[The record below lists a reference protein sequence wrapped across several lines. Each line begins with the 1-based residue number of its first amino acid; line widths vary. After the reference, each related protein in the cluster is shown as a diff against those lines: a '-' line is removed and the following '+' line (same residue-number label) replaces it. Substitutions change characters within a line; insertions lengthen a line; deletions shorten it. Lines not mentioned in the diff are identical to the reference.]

1 MANDRTDPVLTTAA
15 EYDIYGVT
23 IASDFRLAL
32 PESGGKGLFTIALRR
47 ASLETVEE
55 AILGVT
61 LTTSDG
67 WFAYGLLADGRSYV
81 RWRGVGA
88 FLVSHDGREIACA
101 PAPGAHEES
110 FQVYLLGQ
118 AFSFALV
125 KAGCEPLHAT
135 VLEHRGDALALV
147 GESGQGKSTLA
158 ASFLTQGLRLLTDD
172 LMLLAPGA
180 PPLFAYPGPPRIKLL
195 PDAAE
200 AFLGAGAARVPMNPE
215 TDKHVIQIDGSKHC
229 RNSGRLRAIY
239 LLEHGESSRDEIRIE
254 PLAGGAAFMAL
265 VGHTFNR
272 YLADPERLRRQMAEV
287 TRILGAVPVKRIIYP
302 AVFARL
308 ADVRDALR
316 ADAGL

>member
-1 MANDRTDPVLTTAA
+1 MPEHHAA

-23 IASDFRLAL
+23 IASDFPLAL
-32 PESGGKGLFTIALRR
+32 PESRGKGLFTISLRR
-47 ASLETVEE
+47 ASLETVKE
-55 AILGVT
+55 AIRSLP
-61 LTTSDG
+61 LTTCDD
-67 WFAYGLLADGRSYV
+67 WFAYGLLADGASYV
-81 RWRGVGA
+81 RWRGVGEFVVA
-88 FLVSHDGREIACA
+88 HDGREIACA

-110 FQVYLLGQ
+110 FQVYLLAQ

-200 AFLGAGAARVPMNPE
+200 AFLGAGATRVPMNPE
-215 TDKHVIQIDGSKHC
+215 TDKHVIPVSPGEHC
-229 RNSGRLRAIY
+229 RHPARLRGIY
-239 LLEHGESSRDEIRIE
+239 LLEHGQSSGGGIRIE
-254 PLAGGAAFMAL
+254 PLAGREAFMAL

-272 YLADPERLRRQMAEV
+272 YLADPQRLRRQMAEV
-287 TRILGAVPVKRIIYP
+287 TRTLGAMPVKRIVYP
-302 AVFARL
+302 PVFARL
-308 ADVRDALR
+308 ADVRDALL